1 MIQLQTER
9 LVLEGVSPNVIRDFF
24 NTKSFEEIKNHFGLD
39 EQAFEHY
46 KAMFEQGMETNRI
59 SLYFF
64 LLRDKQTLL
73 PIGECGFHTW
83 NKFHRRAELFYLLRK
98 DEFKNKGLMTE
109 ALTKVIAYG
118 FNELNLHR
126 IQGMVD
132 PANEASIKLL
142 LKNNFVKEGI
152 AREDYNVNGTNKDSV
167 CYSLLKNEWRAI
179 EQSHFKTRK
188 Q

>member
-9 LVLEGVSPNVIRDFF
+9 LILEGVSPTIISEFF
-24 NTKSFEEIKNHFGLD
+24 RTKSHEEIKHYFGLD
-39 EQAFEHY
+39 VLAFEHY
-46 KAMFEQGMETNRI
+46 QAMYEQGMETNRI

-64 LLRDKQTLL
+64 LLRDKQNMT

-98 DEFKNKGLMTE
+98 DEYKNKGLMTE
-109 ALTKVIAYG
+109 ALAKVIAYG

-126 IQGMVD
+126 LQGMVD

-142 LKNNFVKEGI
+142 IKNKFVKEGI
-152 AREDYNVNGTNKDSV
+152 AREDYNVDGTNEDSV
-167 CYSLLKNEWRAI
+167 CYSLLKPEWD
-179 EQSHFKTRK
+179 EG
-188 Q
+188 